1 MITCVLNVILENTFE
16 RSILVLGE
24 LIELINRK
32 SFVHLHLVVRF
43 HKSQS
48 DVLLR
53 ELNEK
58 TWARF
63 NSTEIEF
70 FKAKCDH

>member
-1 MITCVLNVILENTFE
+1 MIAYILNVILENTFE
-16 RSILVLGE
+16 WSILFLCE
-24 LIELINRK
+24 LIEFINQK

-48 DVLLR
+48 DILPR

-70 FKAKCDH
+70 FEPKCYH